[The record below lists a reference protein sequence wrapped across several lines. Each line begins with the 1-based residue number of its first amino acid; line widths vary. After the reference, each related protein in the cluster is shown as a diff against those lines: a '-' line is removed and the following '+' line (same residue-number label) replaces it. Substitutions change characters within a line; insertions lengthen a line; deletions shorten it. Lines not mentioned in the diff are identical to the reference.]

1 MPRFLLLLLLFSM
14 AIVAHADMYRWV
26 DSEGRIHVSDSLP
39 PAAARFGYD
48 ILTAQGRVI
57 RRVDAPLTQ
66 EEEAAQAAAEKE
78 AAEKAARIKAEQE
91 QKARRDRI
99 LTLTYGTVGEIELA
113 RDERISLLESY
124 IQLNQKNLKQ
134 KEGELEAIKKRI
146 QPFVE
151 KGNPVPEAFSS
162 KQTRLAEEVATLN
175 GNIEHQKQ
183 QLEDLKQRFA
193 SDIQRFEEIQEE
205 KKKAKAATN

>member
-1 MPRFLLLLLLFSM
+1 MPRFLLLFLLISM
-14 AIVAHADMYRWV
+14 TSVAQADMYRWV
-26 DSEGRIHVSDSLP
+26 DSDGRIHVSDTLP

-48 ILTAQGRVI
+48 ILTTQGRVI
-57 RRVDAPLTQ
+57 RSVDAPLSK

-78 AAEKAARIKAEQE
+78 ASEKAARIKAEQE

-99 LTLTYGTVGEIELA
+99 LTLTYGTVEEIELA

-124 IQLNQKNLKQ
+124 IQLNQKNLEQ
-134 KEGELEAIKKRI
+134 KEAELEAINKRI
-146 QPFVE
+146 QPFIE

-162 KQTRLAEEVATLN
+162 KQARLSEEVSTLN
-175 GNIEHQKQ
+175 GNIEHQRQ
-183 QLEDLKQRFA
+183 QLKDLEQRFA

-205 KKKAKAATN
+205 KKKAKASAN

>member
-1 MPRFLLLLLLFSM
+1 MTRFLLLFLLISM
-14 AIVAHADMYRWV
+14 TSVAHADMYRWI

-57 RRVDAPLTQ
+57 RHVDAPLSK
-66 EEEAAQAAAEKE
+66 EEEAAQAAAKKE
-78 AAEKAARIKAEQE
+78 ADEAAAKIKAEEE

-99 LTLTYGTVGEIELA
+99 LTLTYGTVSEIELA
-113 RDERISLLESY
+113 RDERITLLESY

-134 KEGELEAIKKRI
+134 KEGELEAINKRI
-146 QPFVE
+146 QPFVD
-151 KGNPVPEAFSS
+151 KGNPVPEAFST
-162 KQTRLAEEVATLN
+162 KQSRLAEEVATLN

-205 KKKAKAATN
+205 KKKAKAAGN

>member
-1 MPRFLLLLLLFSM
+1 
-14 AIVAHADMYRWV
+14 
-26 DSEGRIHVSDSLP
+26 
-39 PAAARFGYD
+39 
-48 ILTAQGRVI
+48 VI
-57 RRVDAPLTQ
+57 RSVDAPLTE

-99 LTLTYGTVGEIELA
+99 LTLTYGTVEEIELA

-134 KEGELEAIKKRI
+134 KEAELEAINKRI

-162 KQTRLAEEVATLN
+162 KQTRLSEEVATLN

-183 QLEDLKQRFA
+183 QLKDLEQRFA

-205 KKKAKAATN
+205 KKKAKASAN